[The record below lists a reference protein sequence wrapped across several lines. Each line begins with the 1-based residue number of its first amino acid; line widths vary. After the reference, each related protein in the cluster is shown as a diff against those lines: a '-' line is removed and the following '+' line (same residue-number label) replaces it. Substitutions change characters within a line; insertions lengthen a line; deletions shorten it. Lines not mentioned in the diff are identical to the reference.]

1 MYLLRFMKLLLFSL
15 CLAILSPGLLMGQ
28 TPDLMPVPAKVVSG
42 ELRFRLTGNF
52 KILVKQPEGARTFAA
67 AARLLRRIDDKTHLL
82 IQKEPVDQT
91 PAGDSSYM
99 LVECQS
105 VGSLLPGVDESYTL
119 NVTGNKVRI
128 KAATDIGAMH
138 GMETFLQLIESD
150 HNGYFINEVKIED
163 APRFPWRGLLIDVA
177 RHFSPVAVI
186 KRNIDG
192 LAMVKMNVL
201 HLHLTEDQGFRIES
215 KVYPNLH
222 LKGSNGDFYTQ
233 EEMKDI
239 IRYANDRGIR
249 VVPEFDMPGHATS
262 WFVGHPELASAPG
275 PYSIEKKFGVFDPTI
290 DPTSKLTYKFLDKFL
305 SEMCALFPDP
315 YFHIGGDENNG
326 KQWDA
331 NPAIQEF
338 MKQHDLKSNH
348 DLQNY
353 FNTKVI
359 DILRKNG
366 KKMIGW
372 DEILQPG
379 LPQDAVIQS
388 WRGKEGLRDAATKGY
403 EVILSNGYYI
413 DLSNPAWKHYTN
425 DPLPADMSLTLD
437 QQKKILGGEATMW
450 AELVTPVNI
459 DSRIWPRTAAIAER
473 LWSPAEINNIPDM
486 YRRLST
492 MALRLESVGLQHL
505 SYRDVLLRNL
515 AGHYR
520 IDALREV
527 ASLIEPLKDY
537 KRHAQG
543 VAYSTD
549 LPFTRMPDIAAPDAM
564 KAWYFKETSEQWV
577 RKNDTVAAQKLLLQ
591 LREWSHLAER
601 VKEEAGTVPATHDWV
616 VMAERISA
624 LSEIGIKC
632 IEVKLNHQN
641 LSDQWVRETYSK
653 LGEAALPLQECELM
667 ITDTVMMLFQYAL
680 PR

>member
-1 MYLLRFMKLLLFSL
+1 MKLIFFSL
-15 CLAILSPGLLMGQ
+15 CFTVIFTGLAVAQPS
-28 TPDLMPVPAKVVSG
+28 DLMPVPSKMVTG
-42 ELRFRLTGNF
+42 EFRFRLTGNF
-52 KILVKQPEGARTFAA
+52 KLMVKQPEGARTFAA
-67 AARLLRRIDDKTHLL
+67 ASRLLRRIDDKTHLL
-82 IQKEPVDQT
+82 IQKEPVLQV
-91 PAGDSSYM
+91 PAGDSAYM
-99 LVECQS
+99 LVECQK

-128 KAATDIGAMH
+128 FASTDIGALH
-138 GMETFLQLIESD
+138 GMETFMQLIEWD
-150 HNGYFINEVKIED
+150 EKGYFIREVKIED

-215 KVYPNLH
+215 KVFPNLH

-233 EEMKDI
+233 EEMRDI

-290 DPTSKLTYKFLDKFL
+290 DPTTKKTYKFLDKFL

-338 MKQHDLKSNH
+338 MKKNQLKSNH

-353 FNTKVI
+353 FNTKVMG
-359 DILRKNG
+359 ILTKNG

-388 WRGKEGLRDAATKGY
+388 WRGKEGLKEAATKGY
-403 EVILSNGYYI
+403 DVILSNGYYI

-425 DPLPADMSLTLD
+425 DPLPADLSLTPE
-437 QQKKILGGEATMW
+437 QQKKIMGGEATMW
-450 AELVTPVNI
+450 AELVTPLNI

-473 LWSPAEINNIPDM
+473 LWSPAAINNIPDM
-486 YRRLST
+486 YRRLAT
-492 MALRLESVGLQHL
+492 MALRLESAGLQHI
-505 SYRDVLLRNL
+505 SYRDVMLRNL
-515 AGHYR
+515 LGH
-520 IDALREV
+520 ITIGPLSEV
-527 ASLIEPLKDY
+527 ADLIEPLKDY
-537 KRHAQG
+537 KRHAQDIP
-543 VAYSTD
+543 YSTD

-564 KAWYFKETSEQWV
+564 RAWYFQELSEKWV
-577 RKNDTVAAQKLLLQ
+577 RKNDTTAAKYLNEMLNNWATLGKRVRKVAD
-591 LREWSHLAER
+591 
-601 VKEEAGTVPATHDWV
+601 GVPAAGDWII
-616 VMAERISA
+616 MADRISA
-624 LSEIGIKC
+624 LSEIGLTSIDA
-632 IEVKLNHQN
+632 KLNHKN
-641 LSDQWVRETYSK
+641 LNDEWIRNAYSK
-653 LGEAALPLQECELM
+653 LGEAALPLQECELK
-667 ITDTVMMLFQYAL
+667 ITETIMMLFQYAL